1 MIAAK
6 YMFPCKDR
14 VEAPDKRFAYWLKEK
29 EKLPDLPPVK

>member
-14 VEAPDKRFAYWLKEK
+14 VEAPDKRLAYWLKEK